1 MIEYTEPKIYVADLA
16 ADTSGKLHGVWVN
29 ALVELDDMMDSIN
42 TMLATSPERHTEE
55 YAIHDFE
62 GFEECS
68 LSEYQSIESVRDIA
82 IFLDEYPDIGGE
94 LLSHFNNDI
103 KQAQRAAVEQYQGC
117 YDSLADYAQVMT
129 EDSTSIPSHLNYY
142 IDYERMARDMEMN
155 GDFFII
161 VHSQKTHVF
170 LAN

>member
-1 MIEYTEPKIYVADLA
+1 
-16 ADTSGKLHGVWVN
+16 
-29 ALVELDDMMDSIN
+29 
-42 TMLATSPERHTEE
+42 
-55 YAIHDFE
+55 
-62 GFEECS
+62 
-68 LSEYQSIESVRDIA
+68 VRDIA

-117 YDSLADYAQVMT
+117 YDSLADYAQVIT

-155 GDFFII
+155 GDFFVI
-161 VHSQKTHVF
+161 VYSQKTHVF
-170 LAN
+170 WSINYSLTSFIRTGEVYKCHRELHSDNTNYPFRLS

>member
-16 ADTSGKLHGVWVN
+16 AYTNGKLHGVWVN
-29 ALVELDDMMDSIN
+29 ALAELDDIMDSIN

-55 YAIHDFE
+55 YAIHDYE

-103 KQAQRAAVEQYQGC
+103 KQAQRAAVEQYHGC

-155 GDFFII
+155 GDFFVI
-161 VHSQKTHVF
+161 VYSQKTHVF
-170 LAN
+170 LVN